1 MPTDPVPMT
10 AEDLEALRAEL
21 VELEG
26 PRRREIAARIK
37 TAREWGDLK
46 ENAEYH
52 AAKEEQGHLETRILK
67 LRDQVSNAVVVVRS
81 SGSQTVE
88 FGSEVAFTDRNAGR
102 EQRFRIVAARQAK
115 PAEGLLSVASPI
127 AVALL
132 GHRIGDVVK
141 VSAPS
146 GLRELVIDEIN

>member
-1 MPTDPVPMT
+1 MPADPVPMT

-67 LRDQVSNAVVVVRS
+67 LRDQASNAVVVQRS
-81 SGSQTVE
+81 AGSQTVE
-88 FGSEVAFTDRNAGR
+88 FGSEVAFTDRKAGR

-115 PAEGLLSVASPI
+115 PADGLLSVASPI

-146 GLRELVIDEIN
+146 GVRELVIDEIN

>member
-1 MPTDPVPMT
+1 MSPDSVPMT

-52 AAKEEQGHLETRILK
+52 AAKEEQGHLETRIIK
-67 LRDQVSNAVVVVRS
+67 LRDQVQNAVVVERS
-81 SGSQTVE
+81 GGSRTVE
-88 FGSEVAFTDRNAGR
+88 FGCEVAFTDRKAGR
-102 EQRFRIVAARQAK
+102 TQRFQIVAARQAK
-115 PAEGLLSVASPI
+115 PAEGRLSVASPI
-127 AVALL
+127 AAALL
-132 GHRIGDVVK
+132 GHAVGDVVK
-141 VSAPS
+141 VAAPS
-146 GLRELVIDEIN
+146 GEREVVIDEIN

>member
-1 MPTDPVPMT
+1 VSIDPVPMT
-10 AEDLEALRAEL
+10 AEDLEGLRAEL

-52 AAKEEQGHLETRILK
+52 AAKEEQGHLETRILR
-67 LRDQVSNAVVVVRS
+67 LRDQVQNAVVVEHARG
-81 SGSQTVE
+81 SGSVQ
-88 FGSEVAFTDRNAGR
+88 FGCEVAFTDRNSGAQ
-102 EQRFRIVAARQAK
+102 QRFRIVAARQAK
-115 PAEGLLSVASPI
+115 PSEGLLSVASPI
-127 AVALL
+127 AAALMD
-132 GHRIGDVVK
+132 HRVGDVVK

-146 GLRELVIDEIN
+146 GVRELVIDEIN

>member
-1 MPTDPVPMT
+1 MSTDSVPMT
-10 AEDLEALRAEL
+10 AEDLEALRSEL

-26 PRRREIAARIK
+26 PARREIAARIK

-52 AAKEEQGHLETRILK
+52 AAKEEQGHLEARIVR
-67 LRDQVSNAVVVVRS
+67 LRDSVQNAVVVKRS
-81 SGSQTVE
+81 TGSQTVE
-88 FGSEVAFTDRNAGR
+88 FGSEVAFTDRKAGR

-132 GHRIGDVVK
+132 GHRVGDLVK

-146 GLRELVIDEIN
+146 GVRELHIDEIK

>member
-1 MPTDPVPMT
+1 MSIDPVPMT

-52 AAKEEQGHLETRILK
+52 AAKEEQGHLETRIIK
-67 LRDQVSNAVVVVRS
+67 LRDQVSNAQVVERS
-81 SGSQTVE
+81 SGSQTVQ
-88 FGSEVAFTDRNAGR
+88 FGCEVAFTDRGAGR

-127 AVALL
+127 AEALM
-132 GHRIGDVVK
+132 GHRVGDVVE

-146 GLRELVIDEIN
+146 GVRKLHIDEIL

>member
-1 MPTDPVPMT
+1 MSPDSVPMT

-52 AAKEEQGHLETRILK
+52 AAKEEQGHLETRIIK
-67 LRDQVSNAVVVVRS
+67 LRDQVQNAVVVERS
-81 SGSQTVE
+81 GGSRTVE
-88 FGSEVAFTDRNAGR
+88 FGCEVAFTDRNAGR
-102 EQRFRIVAARQAK
+102 TQRFQIVAARQAK
-115 PAEGLLSVASPI
+115 PAEGRLSVASPI

-132 GHRIGDVVK
+132 GHTVGDVVK
-141 VSAPS
+141 VAAPS
-146 GLRELVIDEIN
+146 GVRELVIDEIN